1 MRLQR
6 LVIDWGSSLGDLVR
20 KKGAEG
26 RKRFDPI
33 QREERGFHEATIG
46 GDDGT

>member
-6 LVIDWGSSLGDLVR
+6 LVIDRGSSLGDLIW
-20 KKGAEG
+20 KKDAKGKEF
-26 RKRFDPI
+26 FDPI
-33 QREERGFHEATIG
+33 QQEERGFHEATIG